1 MYTTKKSVSVSR
13 VTVRYLKEAAN
24 RLEIPFSEEL
34 EDEEKAFLLFQTMWQ
49 LQQEDKEIV
58 AQRKVEEEITKLLQ
72 QEAEVARKL
81 SAATGEEVE
90 VPEGAEASA
99 LTAAKRHASQIREKI
114 KGMKKKL
121 PKRAPTEWSAFKWHH
136 SGEGLCPA
144 EMSELYRA
152 EEPEERKSILEKYKE
167 HLAARDREE

>member
-49 LQQEDKEIV
+49 LQQEDKQIV

-99 LTAAKRHASQIREKI
+99 LTAAKRH
-114 KGMKKKL
+114 
-121 PKRAPTEWSAFKWHH
+121 
-136 SGEGLCPA
+136 
-144 EMSELYRA
+144 
-152 EEPEERKSILEKYKE
+152 
-167 HLAARDREE
+167 